1 MTTLTLP
8 PRETMLRAFE
18 ASDGTFDG
26 VFLTAVRTTGIFC
39 RPACPARKP
48 KPENIEFYPSVQ
60 SALQAGYRP
69 CLRCRPMEQ
78 EGGAPAWLRPLLDLV
93 EQDPTARITDQA
105 IRDLDLEPVRVRRWF
120 RATYGMTFHAWQ
132 RARRLGL
139 ALGRIREGEDL
150 TRAAYGHGYESPS
163 AFRDAF
169 SRLFGDTPGQSRDLR
184 PVHLSRIATPL
195 GPMVAGASDA
205 GISLLEFADRP
216 MLETQCRRLR
226 QRLPVAL
233 VPGRHPLIEQLEE
246 ELAGYFEGVV
256 REFSVPLEI
265 SGTPFQE
272 RAWAYLRSIPH
283 GETRSYDQEA
293 RAIGRPGAHRAV
305 GRANGDNRLAILIP
319 CHRVVRSDGSL
330 SGYGGGLWRKRW
342 LLERER
348 GG

>member
-1 MTTLTLP
+1 
-8 PRETMLRAFE
+8 MLRAFE
-18 ASDGTFDG
+18 ASDTSFDG

-48 KPENIEFYPSVQ
+48 KPENIEFYPSAE

-69 CLRCRPMEQ
+69 CRRCRPMEP
-78 EGGAPAWLRPLLDLV
+78 EGAVPSWIQPLMDQV
-93 EQDPTARITDQA
+93 EENPTARITDQA
-105 IRDLDLEPVRVRRWF
+105 IRDLDLEPARVRRWF
-120 RATYGMTFHAWQ
+120 RSTFGMTFHAWQ

-169 SRLFGDTPGQSRDLR
+169 SRLFGETPGQSRDLR
-184 PVHLSRIATPL
+184 PVHLSRITTPL
-195 GPMVAGASDA
+195 GPMVAAGSDL

-226 QRLPVAL
+226 QRLKVAL
-233 VPGRHPLIEQLEE
+233 VPGSHPVIEQLEG
-246 ELAGYFEGVV
+246 ELERYFEGDL
-256 REFSVPLEI
+256 RTFTVPLEI
-265 SGTPFQE
+265 AGTPFQE
-272 RAWAYLRSIPH
+272 QAWAFLQSIPY
-283 GETRSYDQEA
+283 GETRSYDEEA
-293 RAIGRPGAHRAV
+293 RAIGRPGARRAV

-319 CHRVVRSDGSL
+319 CHRVVRADGSL

-348 GG
+348 NVE